1 MRATDRCRELRIH
14 RGIDCVLLLDSQV
27 EDAVIATSAKHM
39 CDVCAAESVSSA
51 VVQRSQR
58 TQIRALYFVKYASL
72 PSLFD
77 ARRSN
82 GRIQWSLHVPI
93 IFMTIPLWHSCLPSH
108 RSNNLFCVGGMAP
121 YHLYSCSPMGTAV

>member
-14 RGIDCVLLLDSQV
+14 RGIDCVLFRDFQV

-39 CDVCAAESVSSA
+39 CDVCAAGSVSSA
-51 VVQRSQR
+51 VAQRSQR
-58 TQIRALYFVKYASL
+58 TQIQALYFVRHPSL

-93 IFMTIPLWHSCLPSH
+93 IFMAIPLWHSCPLSH
-108 RSNNLFCVGGMAP
+108 RSHDLLCVGGMAP
-121 YHLYSCSPMGTAV
+121 YYLYSCGSTGTAG